1 MDLLHT
7 EQTSFA
13 TVITNWIF
21 FALAIFV
28 VMMVTLTEVNL
39 CESTSFCATS
49 IFMFVWTGS
58 FIMLIALYII
68 SQNAKEAWRGKNVL
82 LFFLQGITT
91 QKLVWIPIGLAGVL
105 LISYLSTSIDQP
117 YGSYI
122 GIIGSGMIMLV
133 AFYATNAILIPILIH
148 GIYNSI
154 VVTLQT
160 DFGTIFIPAVVGGDF
175 FSNFF
180 TQIGLGDYFTQ
191 VFFQIAVVANAEEFF
206 KVFVIA
212 FILVSTKGKFATDSG
227 SKWVA
232 GIFSVLIW
240 AVYHSIASI

>member
-1 MDLLHT
+1 
-7 EQTSFA
+7 
-13 TVITNWIF
+13 
-21 FALAIFV
+21 
-28 VMMVTLTEVNL
+28 MMVTLTEVNL